1 MIAAIVLAG
10 GVDRGEIAAQTGVI
24 HRPLL
29 EVGGRPILLTTLA
42 ALRGAAAVATVTLVG
57 PEPVQAVAPADA
69 VDARAPEGDTFL
81 GSITQGLA
89 AAPTSTDHL
98 LLITSDLPLIT
109 AEAIDD
115 FVRRSLGS
123 GAEVCYPIIPK
134 DSCERRFPGG
144 RRTYVRLREGT
155 FTGGNAV
162 LTTRSF
168 LERSQGLIARL
179 YAARKNPL
187 KLATLFGLPFLLGL
201 LTGRLTIPQLEARA
215 SAIISGQ
222 VAAIISHYPELG
234 FDVDKVE
241 DLEVARRAVGG

>member
-1 MIAAIVLAG
+1 MRLGFWFGLSRDKYAAGIAH
-10 GVDRGEIAAQTGVI
+10 GVRA
-24 HRPLL
+24 
-29 EVGGRPILLTTLA
+29 
-42 ALRGAAAVATVTLVG
+42 
-57 PEPVQAVAPADA
+57 APATA
-69 VDARAPEGDTFL
+69 E
-81 GSITQGLA
+81 
-89 AAPTSTDHL
+89 HL

-109 AEAIDD
+109 AKAIDD

-162 LTTRSF
+162 LTTRIF
-168 LERSQGLIARL
+168 LERSQALIARL

-187 KLATLFGLPFLLGL
+187 KLAALFGIPFILGL

-241 DLEVARRAVGG
+241 DLELARRVAGL